1 MIPTRKPGASPNL
14 EISSLFRSVP
24 GRDFLASGDI
34 DGLTGL
40 LCQAIATKLMQDGQ
54 FQEELMEML
63 DKDEEG
69 GDG

>member
-1 MIPTRKPGASPNL
+1 MELKSNQSALILTTEEDGEITVDVASC
-14 EISSLFRSVP
+14 
-24 GRDFLASGDI
+24 DI

-54 FQEELMEML
+54 FQEDLMEML

-69 GDG
+69 DDG